1 MIDTRLYE
9 YMHEQLRM
17 TPKEFTRYK
26 YHEIDWASRLV
37 GIVGPRGVGKST
49 MVLQWIINHPESH
62 NLYVSAD
69 NLYFSSHTLVDLA
82 DDFIKEGGLRLFI
95 DEVHKYPGW
104 SRELKQIHDSHP
116 SLKTVFTGSSVLDIK
131 QGESDLSRRALVY
144 DIQGLSFREFA
155 ELFHKV
161 KSDVYSLD
169 DLLEHRV
176 EFPVEHPLPMF
187 REYLTFGYYPFA
199 LENGFNI
206 RINQVIDQTIEVDI
220 PQFANMNASTARKLK
235 QLLSVVAELAPCK
248 PNGTNLAT
256 EIGISKNNIN
266 DYLVYLEKAGMIS
279 LLLDDT
285 SGLRKLGKVEK
296 LYIDN
301 PSLMNAL
308 AKDTPDTGA
317 VRETFFYNQ
326 TRVRHNVVASRVSDF
341 TIGKYTFEIEGKKK
355 GKRQIEGIENGFIV
369 RDDIETGH
377 GIVVPLWHFGLLY

>member
-62 NLYVSAD
+62 SLYVSAD

-301 PSLMNAL
+301 PSLMNAR

-341 TIGKYTFEIEGKKK
+341 TIGKYTFEIGGKKK

>member
-1 MIDTRLYE
+1 MDY
-9 YMHEQLRM
+9 Q
-17 TPKEFTRYK
+17 P
-26 YHEIDWASRLV
+26 
-37 GIVGPRGVGKST
+37 
-49 MVLQWIINHPESH
+49 SH
-62 NLYVSAD
+62 SLYVSAD

-206 RINQVIDQTIEVDI
+206 RINQVID
-220 PQFANMNASTARKLK
+220 
-235 QLLSVVAELAPCK
+235 
-248 PNGTNLAT
+248 
-256 EIGISKNNIN
+256 
-266 DYLVYLEKAGMIS
+266 
-279 LLLDDT
+279 
-285 SGLRKLGKVEK
+285 
-296 LYIDN
+296 
-301 PSLMNAL
+301 
-308 AKDTPDTGA
+308 
-317 VRETFFYNQ
+317 
-326 TRVRHNVVASRVSDF
+326 
-341 TIGKYTFEIEGKKK
+341 
-355 GKRQIEGIENGFIV
+355 
-369 RDDIETGH
+369 
-377 GIVVPLWHFGLLY
+377 

>member
-1 MIDTRLYE
+1 
-9 YMHEQLRM
+9 MHEQLRM

-62 NLYVSAD
+62 SLYVSAD
-69 NLYFSSHTLVDLA
+69 KLYFSSHTLVDLA

-317 VRETFFYNQ
+317 VIETFFYNQ

-341 TIGKYTFEIEGKKK
+341 TIGKYTFEIGGKKK

>member
-62 NLYVSAD
+62 SLYVSAD

-116 SLKTVFTGSSVLDIK
+116 SLKTVFAGSSVLDIK

-199 LENGFNI
+199 LENGFHI

-341 TIGKYTFEIEGKKK
+341 TIGKYTFEIGGKKK

>member
-62 NLYVSAD
+62 SLYVSAD

-256 EIGISKNNIN
+256 EIGVSKNNIN

-341 TIGKYTFEIEGKKK
+341 TIGKYTFEIGGKKK

>member
-62 NLYVSAD
+62 SLYVSAD

-176 EFPVEHPLPMF
+176 ELPVEHPLPMF

-279 LLLDDT
+279 LLLDDA

-308 AKDTPDTGA
+308 AKGTPDTGA

-341 TIGKYTFEIEGKKK
+341 TIGKYTFEIGSKKK

-377 GIVVPLWHFGLLY
+377 GIVVPLWKFGLLY

>member
-1 MIDTRLYE
+1 M
-9 YMHEQLRM
+9 
-17 TPKEFTRYK
+17 
-26 YHEIDWASRLV
+26 
-37 GIVGPRGVGKST
+37 
-49 MVLQWIINHPESH
+49 
-62 NLYVSAD
+62 
-69 NLYFSSHTLVDLA
+69 
-82 DDFIKEGGLRLFI
+82 
-95 DEVHKYPGW
+95 
-104 SRELKQIHDSHP
+104 
-116 SLKTVFTGSSVLDIK
+116 
-131 QGESDLSRRALVY
+131 
-144 DIQGLSFREFA
+144 
-155 ELFHKV
+155 

-308 AKDTPDTGA
+308 AKDTPDVLLQPDKG
-317 VRETFFYNQ
+317 Q
-326 TRVRHNVVASRVSDF
+326 TQCCRITSVGFHNR
-341 TIGKYTFEIEGKKK
+341 
-355 GKRQIEGIENGFIV
+355 
-369 RDDIETGH
+369 
-377 GIVVPLWHFGLLY
+377 

>member
-1 MIDTRLYE
+1 M
-9 YMHEQLRM
+9 
-17 TPKEFTRYK
+17 
-26 YHEIDWASRLV
+26 
-37 GIVGPRGVGKST
+37 
-49 MVLQWIINHPESH
+49 
-62 NLYVSAD
+62 
-69 NLYFSSHTLVDLA
+69 VDLA

-308 AKDTPDTGA
+308 AKGTPDTGA

-341 TIGKYTFEIEGKKK
+341 TIGKYTFEIGGKKK